1 MAAWIARGGP
11 AVMTAMLLGVLGT
24 AIGLGAPYL
33 FKLWQQAAADRADSP
48 PTAVDPRTPLVRRD
62 SLPAAQGQSL
72 GPAGLNRKLLRK
84 FHGVSVKPGPHACP
98 AVLELA
104 GQRFLPAEAPAVPL
118 KACDVQKCQCAYSHH
133 GDRRDQEDR
142 RSGWG
147 TYGGFVPSVP
157 GGNRRGKARERRRRA

>member
-1 MAAWIARGGP
+1 MAVWIAWGGT
-11 AVMTAMLLGVLGT
+11 AVMTAVLWGVLGA

-33 FKLWQQAAADRADSP
+33 FRLWQQTAADRADSP
-48 PTAVDPRTPLVRRD
+48 PTAVAPRAPLGHAD
-62 SLPAAQGQSL
+62 SLPAARGQSQA
-72 GPAGLNRKLLRK
+72 PAGLNRKLLRK
-84 FHGVSVKPGPHACP
+84 FHGVSVRPGPHACP

-118 KACDVQKCQCAYSHH
+118 KACAVQKCQCAYGHH